1 MALDDAPMNISE
13 LYPPWVAIQ
22 GFLLIYESLSGATYQ
37 TKFYFS
43 NDERAALLTTYERLS
58 E

>member
-1 MALDDAPMNISE
+1 MNISE